1 MKIRSSEI
9 VVSAIR
15 KEQYPAEGLPEIA
28 LVGRSNVGKSSAT
41 NALLN
46 RRNFART
53 SQTPGKTRTINF
65 YKINNEFYF
74 VDLPG
79 YGYAKVSKS
88 EKDKWGV
95 IMERYLQDRQE
106 LCAIFLLVDIRHEPT
121 NDDVMMYEWIKHFG
135 YNCVVI
141 ATKADKISRG
151 QYQKHISIIRKKLQ
165 LEKDEKV
172 IPLSSSKKTGV
183 EDVWNEII
191 AQYEEHGYEIT
202 VDIKPEHQMEKVLYA
217 VDELTGLIGA
227 VVIMRPSKSV
237 QDLEVKSVKKK
248 YKSKGFAAGC
258 SREVIQRGADML
270 DWSLDELIQRTIDAL
285 KTFRP

>member
-9 VVSAIR
+9 VVSAIK
-15 KEQYPAEGLPEIA
+15 KEQYPNEGLPEIA

-79 YGYAKVSKS
+79 YGYAKVAKS

-151 QYQKHISIIRKKLQ
+151 QYQKHISIIRKKLN

-202 VDIKPEHQMEKVLYA
+202 VD
-217 VDELTGLIGA
+217 
-227 VVIMRPSKSV
+227 
-237 QDLEVKSVKKK
+237 
-248 YKSKGFAAGC
+248 
-258 SREVIQRGADML
+258 
-270 DWSLDELIQRTIDAL
+270 
-285 KTFRP
+285 

>member
-9 VVSAIR
+9 VVSAIK

-65 YKINNEFYF
+65 YKINEEFYF

-79 YGYAKVSKS
+79 YGYAKVAKS

-95 IMERYLQDRQE
+95 IMERYLQDRDE

-191 AQYEEHGYEIT
+191 AQYESHGYEIT
-202 VDIKPEHQMEKVLYA
+202 VD
-217 VDELTGLIGA
+217 
-227 VVIMRPSKSV
+227 
-237 QDLEVKSVKKK
+237 
-248 YKSKGFAAGC
+248 
-258 SREVIQRGADML
+258 
-270 DWSLDELIQRTIDAL
+270 
-285 KTFRP
+285 

>member
-9 VVSAIR
+9 EVSAIR
-15 KEQYPAEGLPEIA
+15 KEQYPKEGLPEIA

-95 IMERYLQDRQE
+95 IMERYLQDREE

-121 NDDVMMYEWIKHFG
+121 NDDVMMCEWIKHFG

-191 AQYEEHGYEIT
+191 AQYESHGYEIT
-202 VDIKPEHQMEKVLYA
+202 VD
-217 VDELTGLIGA
+217 
-227 VVIMRPSKSV
+227 
-237 QDLEVKSVKKK
+237 
-248 YKSKGFAAGC
+248 
-258 SREVIQRGADML
+258 
-270 DWSLDELIQRTIDAL
+270 
-285 KTFRP
+285 

>member
-9 VVSAIR
+9 VVSAI
-15 KEQYPAEGLPEIA
+15 KKDQYPKEGLPEIA

-65 YKINNEFYF
+65 YKINEEFYF

-202 VDIKPEHQMEKVLYA
+202 VD
-217 VDELTGLIGA
+217 
-227 VVIMRPSKSV
+227 
-237 QDLEVKSVKKK
+237 
-248 YKSKGFAAGC
+248 
-258 SREVIQRGADML
+258 
-270 DWSLDELIQRTIDAL
+270 
-285 KTFRP
+285 

>member
-135 YNCVVI
+135 YECVVI

-202 VDIKPEHQMEKVLYA
+202 VD
-217 VDELTGLIGA
+217 
-227 VVIMRPSKSV
+227 
-237 QDLEVKSVKKK
+237 
-248 YKSKGFAAGC
+248 
-258 SREVIQRGADML
+258 
-270 DWSLDELIQRTIDAL
+270 
-285 KTFRP
+285 

>member
-135 YNCVVI
+135 YNCVV

-202 VDIKPEHQMEKVLYA
+202 VE
-217 VDELTGLIGA
+217 
-227 VVIMRPSKSV
+227 
-237 QDLEVKSVKKK
+237 
-248 YKSKGFAAGC
+248 
-258 SREVIQRGADML
+258 
-270 DWSLDELIQRTIDAL
+270 
-285 KTFRP
+285 

>member
-9 VVSAIR
+9 VVSAI
-15 KEQYPAEGLPEIA
+15 KKDQYPAEGLPEIA

-65 YKINNEFYF
+65 YKINEEFYF

-121 NDDVMMYEWIKHFG
+121 NDDVMMYEWVKHFG
-135 YNCVVI
+135 YNCVII

-165 LEKDEKV
+165 LEKDEKI

-191 AQYEEHGYEIT
+191 AQYEEHGYGIT
-202 VDIKPEHQMEKVLYA
+202 VD
-217 VDELTGLIGA
+217 
-227 VVIMRPSKSV
+227 
-237 QDLEVKSVKKK
+237 
-248 YKSKGFAAGC
+248 
-258 SREVIQRGADML
+258 
-270 DWSLDELIQRTIDAL
+270 
-285 KTFRP
+285 

>member
-1 MKIRSSEI
+1 MKIKSSEI
-9 VVSAIR
+9 VVSAIN
-15 KEQYPAEGLPEIA
+15 KDQYPIEGLPEIA

-65 YKINNEFYF
+65 YLINKEFYF

-79 YGYAKVSKS
+79 YGYAKVAKS

-95 IMERYLQDRQE
+95 IMERYLQDREE

-121 NDDVMMYEWIKHFG
+121 NDDVMMYEWIKYFG
-135 YNCVVI
+135 YDCVVI

-151 QYQKHISIIRKKLQ
+151 QYQKHISVIRKKLN
-165 LEKDEKV
+165 LSKDEKV

-191 AQYEEHGYEIT
+191 SQYSKHGYEIT
-202 VDIKPEHQMEKVLYA
+202 VE
-217 VDELTGLIGA
+217 
-227 VVIMRPSKSV
+227 
-237 QDLEVKSVKKK
+237 
-248 YKSKGFAAGC
+248 
-258 SREVIQRGADML
+258 
-270 DWSLDELIQRTIDAL
+270 
-285 KTFRP
+285 

>member
-9 VVSAIR
+9 VVSAIK

-191 AQYEEHGYEIT
+191 AQYNENGYEIT
-202 VDIKPEHQMEKVLYA
+202 VE
-217 VDELTGLIGA
+217 
-227 VVIMRPSKSV
+227 
-237 QDLEVKSVKKK
+237 
-248 YKSKGFAAGC
+248 
-258 SREVIQRGADML
+258 
-270 DWSLDELIQRTIDAL
+270 
-285 KTFRP
+285 

>member
-9 VVSAIR
+9 EVSAIR

-202 VDIKPEHQMEKVLYA
+202 VE
-217 VDELTGLIGA
+217 
-227 VVIMRPSKSV
+227 
-237 QDLEVKSVKKK
+237 
-248 YKSKGFAAGC
+248 
-258 SREVIQRGADML
+258 
-270 DWSLDELIQRTIDAL
+270 
-285 KTFRP
+285 

>member
-9 VVSAIR
+9 EVSAIR
-15 KEQYPAEGLPEIA
+15 KEQYPKEGLPEIA

-95 IMERYLQDRQE
+95 IMERYLQDREE

-135 YNCVVI
+135 NNCVVI

-191 AQYEEHGYEIT
+191 AQYESHGYEIT
-202 VDIKPEHQMEKVLYA
+202 VD
-217 VDELTGLIGA
+217 
-227 VVIMRPSKSV
+227 
-237 QDLEVKSVKKK
+237 
-248 YKSKGFAAGC
+248 
-258 SREVIQRGADML
+258 
-270 DWSLDELIQRTIDAL
+270 
-285 KTFRP
+285 

>member
-9 VVSAIR
+9 EVSAIR
-15 KEQYPAEGLPEIA
+15 KEQYPKEGLPEIA

-121 NDDVMMYEWIKHFG
+121 ADDVMMYEWIKHFG

-191 AQYEEHGYEIT
+191 AQYESHGYEIT
-202 VDIKPEHQMEKVLYA
+202 VD
-217 VDELTGLIGA
+217 
-227 VVIMRPSKSV
+227 
-237 QDLEVKSVKKK
+237 
-248 YKSKGFAAGC
+248 
-258 SREVIQRGADML
+258 
-270 DWSLDELIQRTIDAL
+270 
-285 KTFRP
+285 

>member
-9 VVSAIR
+9 VVSAIK
-15 KEQYPAEGLPEIA
+15 KEQYPSEGLPEIA

-65 YKINNEFYF
+65 YKINEEFYF

-79 YGYAKVSKS
+79 YGYAKVAKS

-95 IMERYLQDRQE
+95 IMERYLQDRDE

-202 VDIKPEHQMEKVLYA
+202 VE
-217 VDELTGLIGA
+217 
-227 VVIMRPSKSV
+227 
-237 QDLEVKSVKKK
+237 
-248 YKSKGFAAGC
+248 
-258 SREVIQRGADML
+258 
-270 DWSLDELIQRTIDAL
+270 
-285 KTFRP
+285 

>member
-191 AQYEEHGYEIT
+191 AQYQEHGYEIT
-202 VDIKPEHQMEKVLYA
+202 VE
-217 VDELTGLIGA
+217 IGRA
-227 VVIMRPSKSV
+227 HV
-237 QDLEVKSVKKK
+237 
-248 YKSKGFAAGC
+248 
-258 SREVIQRGADML
+258 
-270 DWSLDELIQRTIDAL
+270 
-285 KTFRP
+285 

>member
-9 VVSAIR
+9 VVSAI
-15 KEQYPAEGLPEIA
+15 KKDQYPAEGLPEIA

-65 YKINNEFYF
+65 YKINEEFYF

-121 NDDVMMYEWIKHFG
+121 NDDVMMYEWVKHFG
-135 YNCVVI
+135 YNCVII

-165 LEKDEKV
+165 LEKDEKI

-183 EDVWNEII
+183 EDVWNEIV

-202 VDIKPEHQMEKVLYA
+202 VD
-217 VDELTGLIGA
+217 
-227 VVIMRPSKSV
+227 
-237 QDLEVKSVKKK
+237 
-248 YKSKGFAAGC
+248 
-258 SREVIQRGADML
+258 
-270 DWSLDELIQRTIDAL
+270 
-285 KTFRP
+285 

>member
-9 VVSAIR
+9 VVSAIKR
-15 KEQYPAEGLPEIA
+15 EQYPAEGLPEIA

-106 LCAIFLLVDIRHEPT
+106 LCAIFLLVDIIHEPT

-202 VDIKPEHQMEKVLYA
+202 VD
-217 VDELTGLIGA
+217 
-227 VVIMRPSKSV
+227 
-237 QDLEVKSVKKK
+237 
-248 YKSKGFAAGC
+248 
-258 SREVIQRGADML
+258 
-270 DWSLDELIQRTIDAL
+270 
-285 KTFRP
+285 

>member
-9 VVSAIR
+9 VVSAIN
-15 KEQYPAEGLPEIA
+15 KNQYPSEGLPEIA

-165 LEKDEKV
+165 LEKGEKV

-191 AQYEEHGYEIT
+191 AQYTEHGYEIT
-202 VDIKPEHQMEKVLYA
+202 VE
-217 VDELTGLIGA
+217 
-227 VVIMRPSKSV
+227 
-237 QDLEVKSVKKK
+237 
-248 YKSKGFAAGC
+248 
-258 SREVIQRGADML
+258 
-270 DWSLDELIQRTIDAL
+270 
-285 KTFRP
+285 